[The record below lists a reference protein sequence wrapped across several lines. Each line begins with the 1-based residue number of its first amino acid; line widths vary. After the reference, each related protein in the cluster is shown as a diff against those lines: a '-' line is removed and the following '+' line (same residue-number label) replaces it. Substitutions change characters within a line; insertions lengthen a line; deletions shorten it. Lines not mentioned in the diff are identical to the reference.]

1 MSQVYHS
8 NARTNQHVREI
19 IQKSNLTN
27 VELAKSY
34 NVNVKTISKHRR
46 RDFLN
51 DKSSRPNRI
60 HYALSPL
67 DKELIRVVRTLTW
80 MELDDLTD
88 TMVDVIPNANR
99 SNVYRTL
106 KAFDIN
112 KVPEEQK
119 AKAKKFKEY
128 EPGYLHIDV
137 TYLPKFEGQKYY
149 LFVAIDRATRLLY
162 YKVYENKTA
171 ANAVSFLKEC
181 KEYFPFYIT
190 HILTDN
196 GLEFTDKWA
205 IGKGFVSGN
214 HKFDVECARPQG
226 RMPSECKEDEIKH
239 RLTAPYTPQ
248 TNGMVERVN
257 GTIKNATIKA
267 EDYENIDDVKK
278 DLNKFLIYYN
288 FNRRHGSL
296 RKELKVRTPF
306 DAVQSWFQTKP
317 EIFKIL
323 PSEFQN
329 IAFGMVQRGET
340 WH

>member
-1 MSQVYHS
+1 MPQVYHS

-19 IQKSNLTN
+19 IQQSNLTN
-27 VELAKSY
+27 VELANNY
-34 NVNVKTISKHRR
+34 NVNVKTIAKHKN

-51 DKSSRPNRI
+51 DKSSRSKRI
-60 HYALSPL
+60 HYALTPL
-67 DKELIRVVRTLTW
+67 EKELIKVVRTMTW
-80 MELDDLTD
+80 MELDDLAD
-88 TMVDVIPNANR
+88 TIVDIIPNANR

-112 KVPEEQK
+112 RVPQEQK
-119 AKAKKFKEY
+119 EKAKKFKEY

-137 TYLPKFEGQKYY
+137 TYLPKFDKQKYY

-181 KEYFPFYIT
+181 KEFFPFYLT

-205 IGKGFVSGN
+205 RGKGFVSGN
-214 HKFDVECARPQG
+214 HKFDVEC
-226 RMPSECKEDEIKH
+226 KDDEIEH

-248 TNGMVERVN
+248 TNAMVERVN

-267 EDYENIDDVKK
+267 EEYDNIDDVKK

-323 PSEFQN
+323 PDVFQH
-329 IAFGMVQRGET
+329 IAFEMVQRGET
-340 WH
+340 

>member
-1 MSQVYHS
+1 MSQIYHS
-8 NARTNQHVREI
+8 NARTNQHLREI
-19 IQKSNLTN
+19 IQKSDLTH
-27 VELAKSY
+27 VELAAKY
-34 NVNVKTISKHRR
+34 NVNIQTISKWRGR
-46 RDFLN
+46 SFTK
-51 DKSSRPNRI
+51 DKSSRPDTI
-60 HYALSPL
+60 HYALTPL
-67 DKELIRVVRTLTW
+67 EKELIRIVRTLTW

-88 TMVDVIPNANR
+88 TVAEMIPNANR

-106 KAFDIN
+106 KAFEIN
-112 KVPEEQK
+112 KVPQEQK
-119 AKAKKFKEY
+119 AKAKLFKEY

-137 TYLPKFEGQKYY
+137 TYLPKFDKQKYY

-162 YKVYENKTA
+162 YKVYKNKSS
-171 ANAVSFLKEC
+171 ANAVAFLKEC

-205 IGKGFVSGN
+205 RGKGFVSGN
-214 HKFDVECARPQG
+214 HIFDKEC
-226 RMPSECKEDEIKH
+226 SCIDEQKGQQAIEH

-267 EDYENIDDVKK
+267 EDYANIEELKVE
-278 DLNKFLIYYN
+278 LNKFLIYYN

-323 PSEFQN
+323 PSVFQD

-340 WH
+340 

>member
-19 IQKSNLTN
+19 IQNSDLTN
-27 VELAKSY
+27 TELAAKY
-34 NVNVKTISKHRR
+34 NVNVQTISKWRNR
-46 RDFLN
+46 EFIE
-51 DKSSRPNRI
+51 DKSSRPDNI
-60 HYALSPL
+60 NYALTPL
-67 DKELIRVVRTLTW
+67 EKELIRVVRTLTW

-88 TMVDVIPNANR
+88 TIADVIPTANR
-99 SNVYRTL
+99 SNIYRTL
-106 KAFDIN
+106 KDFDISR
-112 KVPEEQK
+112 VPVEQK

-171 ANAVSFLKEC
+171 ENASLFLREC

-205 IGKGFVSGN
+205 RGKGKVSGN
-214 HKFDVECARPQG
+214 HKFDKECSKPQG
-226 RMPSECKEDEIKH
+226 QLPSECKEDSIEH

-267 EDYENIDDVKK
+267 EEYDNIEDVQK

-306 DAVQSWFQTKP
+306 EAVQSWFQTKP

-323 PSEFQN
+323 PDMFQD
-329 IAFGMVQRGET
+329 IAFGKQVQRGET
-340 WH
+340 

>member
-8 NARTNQHVREI
+8 NAKTNSHIREI
-19 IQKSNLTN
+19 IQQSNLTN
-27 VELAKSY
+27 VELANIY
-34 NVNVKTISKHRR
+34 NVNVKTIAKHKD
-46 RDFLN
+46 RDFIN
-51 DKSSRPNRI
+51 DKSSRPDTI
-60 HYALSPL
+60 HYTLSPL

-88 TMVDVIPNANR
+88 TIQTNIPHANR
-99 SNVYRTL
+99 SNIYRTL

-112 KVPEEQK
+112 KVPQEVKE
-119 AKAKKFKEY
+119 KAKKFKEY
-128 EPGYLHIDV
+128 EPGFIHIDV
-137 TYLPKFEGQKYY
+137 TYLPKFESQKYY

-171 ANAVSFLKEC
+171 DNAVEFLKEC
-181 KEYFPFYIT
+181 KEYFPFYIS

-205 IGKGFVSGN
+205 RGKGFVSGN
-214 HKFDVECARPQG
+214 HKFDVEC
-226 RMPSECKEDEIKH
+226 SIDEIEH
-239 RLTAPYTPQ
+239 RLTAPYTPK

-257 GTIKNATIKA
+257 GTIKNTTIKA
-267 EDYENIDDVKK
+267 QEYKDIDEVKK
-278 DLNKFLIYYN
+278 DLDKFLIYYN

-323 PSEFQN
+323 PDVFQD
-329 IAFGMVQRGET
+329 IFFGELVQRGET
-340 WH
+340 

>member
-8 NARTNQHVREI
+8 NARTNQHVRGI
-19 IQKSNLTN
+19 IQESELTN
-27 VELAKSY
+27 IELADKY
-34 NVNVKTISKHRR
+34 NVNVKTIAKWKDRE
-46 RDFLN
+46 FIE
-51 DKSSRPNRI
+51 DKSSRPDKI
-60 HYALSPL
+60 HYALTPL
-67 DKELIRVVRTLTW
+67 EKELIRVIRTLTW
-80 MELDDLTD
+80 MELDELTD
-88 TMVDVIPNANR
+88 TIRDVIPNANR

-106 KAFDIN
+106 KSFDIN
-112 KVPEEQK
+112 KVPQEQK

-137 TYLPKFEGQKYY
+137 TYLPKFDGQKYY

-162 YKVYENKTA
+162 YKVYENKSSH
-171 ANAVSFLKEC
+171 NAVEFLKEC
-181 KEYFPFYIT
+181 KEYFPFYLT

-205 IGKGFVSGN
+205 RGKGVVSGN
-214 HKFDVECARPQG
+214 HKFDVECA
-226 RMPSECKEDEIKH
+226 KDEIVH

-267 EDYENIDDVKK
+267 EDYDNIDDVKK
-278 DLNKFLIYYN
+278 DLSKFLIFYN
-288 FNRRHGSL
+288 FNRGHGSL

-306 DAVQSWFQTKP
+306 EAVQSWFQTKP

-323 PSEFQN
+323 PNDFQD
-329 IAFGMVQRGET
+329 IAFGKKVQRGET
-340 WH
+340 

>member
-1 MSQVYHS
+1 MPQVYHS

-19 IQKSNLTN
+19 IQQSNLTN
-27 VELAKSY
+27 VELANNY
-34 NVNVKTISKHRR
+34 NVNVKTIAKHKN

-51 DKSSRPNRI
+51 DKSSRPKRI
-60 HYALSPL
+60 HYALTPL
-67 DKELIRVVRTLTW
+67 EKELIKVVRTMTW
-80 MELDDLTD
+80 MELDDLAD
-88 TMVDVIPNANR
+88 TIVDIIPNANR
-99 SNVYRTL
+99 SNIYRTL

-112 KVPEEQK
+112 RVPQEQK
-119 AKAKKFKEY
+119 EKAKKFKEY

-137 TYLPKFEGQKYY
+137 TYLPKFDKQKYY

-181 KEYFPFYIT
+181 KEFFPFYLT

-205 IGKGFVSGN
+205 RGKGFVSGN
-214 HKFDVECARPQG
+214 HKFDVEC
-226 RMPSECKEDEIKH
+226 KDDEIEH

-248 TNGMVERVN
+248 TNAMVERVN

-267 EDYENIDDVKK
+267 EEYDNIDDVKK

-296 RKELKVRTPF
+296 KKRIK
-306 DAVQSWFQTKP
+306 S
-317 EIFKIL
+317 
-323 PSEFQN
+323 
-329 IAFGMVQRGET
+329 
-340 WH
+340 

>member
-1 MSQVYHS
+1 MPQVYHS

-19 IQKSNLTN
+19 IQQSNLTN
-27 VELAKSY
+27 VELANNY
-34 NVNVKTISKHRR
+34 NVNVKTIAKHKN

-51 DKSSRPNRI
+51 DKSSRPKRI
-60 HYALSPL
+60 HYALTPL
-67 DKELIRVVRTLTW
+67 EKELIKVVRTMTW
-80 MELDDLTD
+80 MELDDLAD
-88 TMVDVIPNANR
+88 TIVDIIPNANR

-112 KVPEEQK
+112 RVPQEQK
-119 AKAKKFKEY
+119 EKAKKFKEY

-137 TYLPKFEGQKYY
+137 TYLPKFDKQKYY

-181 KEYFPFYIT
+181 KEFFPFYLT

-205 IGKGFVSGN
+205 RGKGFVSGN
-214 HKFDVECARPQG
+214 HKFDVEC
-226 RMPSECKEDEIKH
+226 KDDEIEH

-248 TNGMVERVN
+248 TNAMAERVN

-267 EDYENIDDVKK
+267 EEYDNIDDVKK

-296 RKELKVRTPF
+296 KKRIK
-306 DAVQSWFQTKP
+306 S
-317 EIFKIL
+317 
-323 PSEFQN
+323 
-329 IAFGMVQRGET
+329 
-340 WH
+340 

>member
-8 NARTNQHVREI
+8 NAKTNQHSRER
-19 IQKSNLTN
+19 IQHSSLNN
-27 VELAKSY
+27 IELSTVY
-34 NVNVKTISKHRR
+34 GVSVKTISKWNY
-46 RDFLN
+46 RDCFE
-51 DKSSRPNRI
+51 DKSSRPNAI
-60 HYALSPL
+60 HYTLTSIE
-67 DKELIRVVRTLTW
+67 KELIRIVRTLTW
-80 MELDDLTD
+80 MALDDLTD
-88 TMVDVIPNANR
+88 TVVTMIPSANR

-106 KAFDIN
+106 KAFEIN
-112 KVPEEQK
+112 QVPQEQK
-119 AKAKKFKEY
+119 AKAKLFKEY

-137 TYLPKFEGQKYY
+137 TYLPKFDGQKYY

-162 YKVYENKTA
+162 YKVYKNKSS
-171 ANAVSFLKEC
+171 ANAVVFLKEC

-205 IGKGFVSGN
+205 RGKGFVSGN
-214 HKFDVECARPQG
+214 HIFDKEC
-226 RMPSECKEDEIKH
+226 SCIDEHEGQQAIEH

-267 EDYENIDDVKK
+267 EDYASIEELKVE
-278 DLNKFLIYYN
+278 LNKFLIYYN

-323 PSEFQN
+323 PSMFQD

-340 WH
+340 

>member
-1 MSQVYHS
+1 MSQVYHA
-8 NARTNQHVREI
+8 NARTNQHVRGI
-19 IQKSNLTN
+19 IQESELTN
-27 VELAKSY
+27 VELANRYS
-34 NVNVKTISKHRR
+34 VNVKTICKHRN
-46 RDFLN
+46 RDFTE
-51 DKSSRPNRI
+51 DKSSRPNKI
-60 HYALSPL
+60 HYALTPL
-67 DKELIRVVRTLTW
+67 EKELIRVVRTLTW

-88 TMVDVIPNANR
+88 TVVDVIPNANR

-106 KAFDIN
+106 KAFDISR
-112 KVPEEQK
+112 VPVEQK

-137 TYLPKFEGQKYY
+137 TYLPKFDKQKYY
-149 LFVAIDRATRLLY
+149 LFVAIDRATRLMY
-162 YKVYENKTA
+162 YKVYKNKTA
-171 ANAVSFLKEC
+171 DNAVEFLKEC

-205 IGKGFVSGN
+205 RGKGVVSGN
-214 HKFDVECARPQG
+214 HKFDVEC
-226 RMPSECKEDEIKH
+226 SEDKIEH

-267 EDYENIDDVKK
+267 EEYDNIKDVKK
-278 DLNKFLIYYN
+278 DLSKFLIFYN

-323 PSEFQN
+323 PDVFQG
-329 IAFGMVQRGET
+329 IAFEMVQRGET
-340 WH
+340 

>member
-1 MSQVYHS
+1 MPQVYHS

-19 IQKSNLTN
+19 IQQSNLTN
-27 VELAKSY
+27 VELANNY
-34 NVNVKTISKHRR
+34 NVNVKTIAKHKN

-51 DKSSRPNRI
+51 DKSSRPKRI
-60 HYALSPL
+60 HYALTPL
-67 DKELIRVVRTLTW
+67 EKELIKVVRTMTW
-80 MELDDLTD
+80 MELDDLAD
-88 TMVDVIPNANR
+88 TIVDIIPNANR
-99 SNVYRTL
+99 SNIYRTL

-112 KVPEEQK
+112 RVPQEQK
-119 AKAKKFKEY
+119 EKAKKFKEY

-137 TYLPKFEGQKYY
+137 TYLPKFDKQKYY

-181 KEYFPFYIT
+181 KEFFPFYLT

-205 IGKGFVSGN
+205 RGKGFVSGN
-214 HKFDVECARPQG
+214 HKFDVEC
-226 RMPSECKEDEIKH
+226 KDDEIEH

-248 TNGMVERVN
+248 TNAMVERVN

-267 EDYENIDDVKK
+267 EEYDNIDDVKK

-288 FNRRHGSL
+288 FNRRHGFL
-296 RKELKVRTPF
+296 KKELKVRTPF

-323 PSEFQN
+323 PDVFQH
-329 IAFGMVQRGET
+329 IAFEMVQRGET
-340 WH
+340 

>member
-19 IQKSNLTN
+19 IQKSDLTN
-27 VELAKSY
+27 TELAQKY
-34 NVNVKTISKHRR
+34 NVNHKTIYKWRN
-46 RDFLN
+46 RDSFE
-51 DKSSRPNRI
+51 DKSSRPNKI
-60 HYALSPL
+60 HYALTPL
-67 DKELIRVVRTLTW
+67 EKELIRVIRTLTW
-80 MELDDLTD
+80 MELDDLVD
-88 TMVDVIPNANR
+88 TVTQTIPNANR

-106 KAFDIN
+106 KAYNIN
-112 KVPEEQK
+112 RVPQEKK

-128 EPGYLHIDV
+128 EPGFLHIDV
-137 TYLPKFEGQKYY
+137 TYLPKFDNQKYY

-171 ANAVSFLKEC
+171 NNAVLFLKEC

-196 GLEFTDKWA
+196 GLEFTDKYSR
-205 IGKGFVSGN
+205 GKGIVSGN
-214 HKFDVECARPQG
+214 HKFDKECSKPQI
-226 RMPSECKEDEIKH
+226 KESQNNQEQLIEH
-239 RLTAPYTPQ
+239 RLTAPNTPQ

-267 EDYENIDDVKK
+267 DEYENIDDVKK

-296 RKELKVRTPF
+296 NRELKVRTPYE
-306 DAVQSWFQTKP
+306 AVQSWFQTKP

-323 PSEFQN
+323 PSLFFSNSYQL
-329 IAFGMVQRGET
+329 VQRGET
-340 WH
+340 

>member
-1 MSQVYHS
+1 MPQVYHS

-19 IQKSNLTN
+19 IQQSNLTN
-27 VELAKSY
+27 VELANNY
-34 NVNVKTISKHRR
+34 NVNVKTIAKHKN

-51 DKSSRPNRI
+51 DKSSRPKRI
-60 HYALSPL
+60 HYALTPL
-67 DKELIRVVRTLTW
+67 EKELIKVVRTMTW
-80 MELDDLTD
+80 MELDDLAD
-88 TMVDVIPNANR
+88 TIVDIIPNANR
-99 SNVYRTL
+99 SNAYRTL

-112 KVPEEQK
+112 RVPQEQK
-119 AKAKKFKEY
+119 EKAKKFKEY

-137 TYLPKFEGQKYY
+137 TYLPKFDKQKYY

-181 KEYFPFYIT
+181 KEFFPFYLT

-205 IGKGFVSGN
+205 RGKGFVSGN
-214 HKFDVECARPQG
+214 HKFDVEC
-226 RMPSECKEDEIKH
+226 KDDEIEH

-248 TNGMVERVN
+248 TNAMVERVN

-267 EDYENIDDVKK
+267 EEYDNIDDVKK

-296 RKELKVRTPF
+296 KKELKVRTPF

-323 PSEFQN
+323 PDVFQN
-329 IAFGMVQRGET
+329 IAFEMVQRGET
-340 WH
+340 

>member
-1 MSQVYHS
+1 MPQVYHS

-19 IQKSNLTN
+19 IQQSNLTN
-27 VELAKSY
+27 VELANNY
-34 NVNVKTISKHRR
+34 NVNVKTIAKHKN

-51 DKSSRPNRI
+51 DKSSRPKRI
-60 HYALSPL
+60 HYALTPL
-67 DKELIRVVRTLTW
+67 EKELIKVVRTMTW
-80 MELDDLTD
+80 MELDDLAD
-88 TMVDVIPNANR
+88 TIVDIIPNANR

-112 KVPEEQK
+112 RVPQEQK
-119 AKAKKFKEY
+119 EKAKKFKEY

-137 TYLPKFEGQKYY
+137 TYLPKFDKQKYY

-181 KEYFPFYIT
+181 KEFFPFYLT

-205 IGKGFVSGN
+205 RGKGFVSGN
-214 HKFDVECARPQG
+214 HKFDVEC
-226 RMPSECKEDEIKH
+226 KDDEIEH

-248 TNGMVERVN
+248 TNAMAERVN

-267 EDYENIDDVKK
+267 EEYDNIDDVKK

-296 RKELKVRTPF
+296 KK
-306 DAVQSWFQTKP
+306 
-317 EIFKIL
+317 
-323 PSEFQN
+323 N
-329 IAFGMVQRGET
+329 
-340 WH
+340 